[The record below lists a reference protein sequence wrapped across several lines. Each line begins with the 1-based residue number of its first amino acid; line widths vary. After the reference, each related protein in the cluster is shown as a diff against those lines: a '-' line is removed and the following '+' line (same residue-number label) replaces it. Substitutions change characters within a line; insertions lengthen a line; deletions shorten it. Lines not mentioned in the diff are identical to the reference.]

1 MFNKY
6 YNAVLIGLLALV
18 ALVSLSMT
26 HGYGQPEIVD
36 FVPLPPLTAA
46 ERVAHPSALELAT
59 WSNSHNFGD
68 MHIFVAGMVC
78 LVLGVVA
85 TVIHS
90 RVLRRRRLHT

>member
-1 MFNKY
+1 M
-6 YNAVLIGLLALV
+6 LIGLVALA
-18 ALVSLSMT
+18 ALVSLSMA
-26 HGYGQPEIVD
+26 HGYGQPEIVE

-46 ERVAHPSALELAT
+46 ERAAHPSALELAT

-85 TVIHS
+85 TVIHA